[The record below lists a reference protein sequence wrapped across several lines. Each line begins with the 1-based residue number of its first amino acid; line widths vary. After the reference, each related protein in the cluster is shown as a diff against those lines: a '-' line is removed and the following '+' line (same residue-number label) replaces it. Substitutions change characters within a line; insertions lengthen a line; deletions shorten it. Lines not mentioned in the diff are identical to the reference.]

1 VWQLLESAKGL
12 VSSQSEIHEKRVW
25 VDTRTENRGKAAP
38 TQLLAL
44 SSITSRD
51 NRDVWHAIE
60 RPAQHAPGS
69 FEWIKELIRAIH
81 F

>member
-1 VWQLLESAKGL
+1 VWQPLESAKAL
-12 VSSQSEIHEKRVW
+12 VSSHSEIQEKRVW
-25 VDTRTENRGKAAP
+25 VDTRTENRGKAAL

-51 NRDVWHAIE
+51 NMDVWHAIE

-69 FEWIKELIRAIH
+69 LEWIKELMRDIH